1 MELVATRYAAAIFET
16 ARAEG
21 QLQETLEQLA
31 LLGQMARQNEIFQR
45 FLGHPDIEPG
55 EKVSVCEQTLKG
67 TASPLVRSVLH
78 MITTMGRSE
87 QLPQIADSVQ
97 ALADEAQNRLKAM
110 VRSAHPLPEANLKQL
125 RTILERREGKSVE
138 LTSEVDPALLGGLQV
153 RLGNRVI
160 DASIRRQ
167 LINLRE
173 RLEAV
178 RVH

>member
-1 MELVATRYAAAIFET
+1 KR
-16 ARAEG
+16 
-21 QLQETLEQLA
+21 
-31 LLGQMARQNEIFQR
+31 
-45 FLGHPDIEPG
+45 
-55 EKVSVCEQTLKG
+55 
-67 TASPLVRSVLH
+67 
-78 MITTMGRSE
+78 
-87 QLPQIADSVQ
+87 
-97 ALADEAQNRLKAM
+97 
-110 VRSAHPLPEANLKQL
+110 L